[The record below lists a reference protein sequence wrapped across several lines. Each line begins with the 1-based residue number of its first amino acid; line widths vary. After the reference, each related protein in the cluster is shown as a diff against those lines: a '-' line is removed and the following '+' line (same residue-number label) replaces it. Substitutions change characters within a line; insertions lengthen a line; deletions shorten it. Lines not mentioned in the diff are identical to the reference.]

1 MTANVK
7 TAIITGA
14 SSGIGQACAEIFAK
28 GNWNIVVTAR
38 RIEKLDELKK
48 RLMQQYPIQVFTLE
62 LDVRKPDSGNTL
74 AAFIAQHQLNPDLL
88 INNAGLASGLDPIH
102 KGQADDWEA
111 MIDTNL
117 KGLLY
122 ITRAIS
128 PLMVE
133 RRSGHIINIGSIAG
147 KEAYANGNVYCAT
160 KHAVDGL
167 TKAMRLDLVSFGIRV
182 TQIAPGA
189 AETEFSQV
197 RFHGDNQRAENVYKG
212 YIPLKALDIADAIW
226 YCANVPTHVN
236 INDLVI
242 MPTAQAAATVIHKV
256 L

>member
-212 YIPLKALDIADAIW
+212 YIPLKAIDIADAIW